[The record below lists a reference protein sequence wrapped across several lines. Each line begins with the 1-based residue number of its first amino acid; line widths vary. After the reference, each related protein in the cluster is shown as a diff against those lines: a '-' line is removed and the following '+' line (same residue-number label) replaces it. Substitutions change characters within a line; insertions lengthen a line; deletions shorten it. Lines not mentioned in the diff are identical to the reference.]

1 MNIRAAIHTL
11 KAGAHWTLETDNY
24 DDLIWLDEKQSKPT
38 KLEVETKLAELEQE
52 FLVSEI
58 KRQRSLEYP
67 DFKEYLDGVVKGDQ
81 EQIQDYINKCLAVK
95 AKYPK

>member
-11 KAGAHWTLETDNY
+11 KAGALWTLETDNY
-24 DDLIWLDEKQSKPT
+24 DDLVWLDDKQSKPT
-38 KLEVETKLAELEQE
+38 KLEVEAKLAELEQE
-52 FLVSEI
+52 FLALEI

-67 DFKEYLDGVVKGDQ
+67 DFKEYLDGIVKGDQ
-81 EQIQDYINKCLAVK
+81 EQIQDYIDKCLAVK